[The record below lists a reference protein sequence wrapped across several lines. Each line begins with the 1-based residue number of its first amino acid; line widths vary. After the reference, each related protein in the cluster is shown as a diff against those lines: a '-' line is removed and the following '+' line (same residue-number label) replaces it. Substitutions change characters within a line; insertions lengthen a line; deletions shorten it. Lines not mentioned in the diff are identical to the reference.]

1 MGKPHIVS
9 SRENFINA
17 RARLTR
23 VRDAKIVYGWI
34 EDLSDQTLH
43 LKLQSNGPIDFDEA
57 FIFEI
62 SGVLSSVRFGAVLC
76 RRIEVPTAEH
86 PEEGEAASSVAHLH
100 EFRLNS
106 EIQSTASSQA
116 PRFQAANMRAALT
129 ICGEVR
135 ILPIEDVAPGGIG
148 AYSDREL
155 QQGTLGHISIPT
167 RLGPVEGI
175 GEVRYCRSVPD
186 QPGKWRVGIQFQE
199 MGRVDKGRWDDLL
212 LNSRALTWDGESGR
226 SASARNQLAESGL
239 IGTGVRMKLHRSGS
253 ILSGWLLMLDDRQ
266 ALVETE
272 SMKDIEVDDSVA
284 IEVFG
289 YEQNLALEGTVREHD
304 GTCIAFDLAD
314 AKVLQAPRE
323 AKRTSIPG
331 ITAEI
336 VSDDEEPMQIT
347 VVDVSHQGLMF
358 VSLNEFERASRLQ
371 FRVITEFGSI
381 VCGGEVRYC
390 KPVRDGKSFR
400 IGVMLDALGRI
411 ERGRWQRFIE
421 SAA

>member
-9 SRENFINA
+9 SREDFINA

-34 EDLSDQTLH
+34 EDLSDQNLH
-43 LKLQSNGPIDFDEA
+43 LKLHSNDPIDFDEE
-57 FIFEI
+57 FIIEV
-62 SGVLSSVRFGAVLC
+62 SGVLSSIRFGAVLC
-76 RRIEVPTAEH
+76 RRIELPTAER
-86 PEEGEAASSVAHLH
+86 PEEGEAASSVVHLH

-106 EIQSTASSQA
+106 EIQSTDSIQA

-148 AYSDREL
+148 AYSDQEL
-155 QQGTLGHISIPT
+155 QPGTCGHISIPT
-167 RLGPVEGI
+167 RLGPVEGA
-175 GEVRYCRSVPD
+175 GEVRYCRAVPD
-186 QPGKWRVGIQFQE
+186 QPGKWRVGIQFQK
-199 MGRVDKGRWDDLL
+199 MGRVDRGRWDDLL
-212 LNSRALTWDGESGR
+212 FNSKALTWDGATGR
-226 SASARNQLAESGL
+226 SANTRNRLAESGL
-239 IGTGVRMKLHRSGS
+239 IGAGVRMKLHRSGS
-253 ILSGWLLMLDDRQ
+253 VLSGWLHMLDDRQ

-289 YEQNLALEGTVREHD
+289 YEQNLALEGIVREHD
-304 GTCIAFDLAD
+304 DTCIAFDLAD
-314 AKVLQAPRE
+314 AKVLQVPRE

-336 VSDDEEPMQIT
+336 LSADEEPMQIT
-347 VVDVSHQGLMF
+347 IVDVSLQGLLF
-358 VSLNEFERASRLQ
+358 VSMNEFERASRLH
-371 FRVITEFGSI
+371 FRVITEFGEI

-400 IGVMLDALGRI
+400 IGVMLDELGRI